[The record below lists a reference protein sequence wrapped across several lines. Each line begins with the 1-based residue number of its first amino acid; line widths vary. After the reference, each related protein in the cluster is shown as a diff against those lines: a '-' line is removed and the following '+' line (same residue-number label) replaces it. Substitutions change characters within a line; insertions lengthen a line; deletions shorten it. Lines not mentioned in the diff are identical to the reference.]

1 MTFWNNPINF
11 IATWL
16 TGLLTGWHLPVALA
30 TILLYVIGITVL
42 IVFAMTLD
50 IGLVWVERKV
60 VARFQD
66 RLGPNRIGPFGLIQ
80 PVADIIKMVIK
91 EDITP
96 DGADKIIYNIAP
108 VLAATSVIMLWA
120 ILPLASTIYGVDLNV
135 GLLYIVAAGAL
146 GTLAIIMAGWSSNN
160 KYALLGAFRM
170 VANMISYEIPMVI
183 ILLIPTILANTM
195 SVQGITQAQSGMWF
209 AILSPLALLI
219 FLISAIAELGRS
231 PFDLNEAESEIV
243 AGFHI
248 EYTGMKFGWFYAGEL
263 LHAFTFGGFMAILFF
278 GGYGGFFGLEK
289 LAVFTWLNI
298 PFVQALVFIAKAM
311 FGYWVIMWIKYSVPR
326 IRIDHMLAFNWKFLV
341 PLSLVVL
348 VNTAVLNKVLIG
360 LPDWLYVLGMFGSN
374 IVIGF
379 VTIEILRAYG
389 RKQRKA
395 EGHALTPTPLPR
407 GEEQAEARIMTAEQ
421 IIFLLDRRAGPWFC
435 VDGGDDPQPDPCGV
449 MAGGVALRGG
459 HPVRHPAS
467 QLPGGCPG
475 GGVYRRDRHPVHLC
489 GHADPA

>member
-11 IATWL
+11 IGNWL
-16 TGLLTGWHLPVALA
+16 TGLLTGLHMPAVGA
-30 TILLYVIGITVL
+30 TILLYIVGIVVM
-42 IVFAMTLD
+42 IIFAMTLD

-108 VLAATSVIMLWA
+108 VLAATSVILLWA

-170 VANMISYEIPMVI
+170 VSNMISYEIPMVI
-183 ILLIPTILANTM
+183 ILLVPTILANTM
-195 SVQGITQAQSGMWF
+195 SMRGITQAQSGMWF
-209 AILSPLALLI
+209 AILSPMGLLI

-243 AGFHI
+243 AGYHI

-263 LHAFTFGGFMAILFF
+263 LHAFTFGGFMAIFFF

-289 LAVFTWLNI
+289 LAYLTWLNI

-348 VNTAVLNKVLIG
+348 VNTAVLNKVLIT
-360 LPDWLYVLGMFGSN
+360 LPEWLYVLGMFGSN
-374 IVIGF
+374 IVIGWL
-379 VTIEILRAYG
+379 TIEILRAYG
-389 RKQRKA
+389 RKQRQAGQKPIPPA
-395 EGHALTPTPLPR
+395 QSQ
-407 GEEQAEARIMTAEQ
+407 EQ
-421 IIFLLDRRAGPWFC
+421 
-435 VDGGDDPQPDPCGV
+435 VV
-449 MAGGVALRGG
+449 
-459 HPVRHPAS
+459 
-467 QLPGGCPG
+467 
-475 GGVYRRDRHPVHLC
+475 
-489 GHADPA
+489 

>member
-11 IATWL
+11 IANWL
-16 TGLLTGWHLPVALA
+16 TGLLTGWHLPESVAI
-30 TILLYVIGITVL
+30 ILVYVIGITVL
-42 IVFAMTLD
+42 IVFAMVLD

-96 DGADKIIYNIAP
+96 AGADKILYNIAP
-108 VLAATSVIMLWA
+108 VLAATSVIVLWA

-135 GLLYIVAAGAL
+135 GLLYIVAAGAM

-170 VANMISYEIPMVI
+170 VANMVSYEIPMVI
-183 ILLIPTILANTM
+183 VLLVPTILANTM
-195 SVQGITQAQSGMWF
+195 SIKGITEAQSGMWF
-209 AILSPLALLI
+209 AIISPLACLI
-219 FLISAIAELGRS
+219 FLISAIAELGRA
-231 PFDLNEAESEIV
+231 PFDLSEAESEIV

-263 LHAFTFGGFMAILFF
+263 LHAFTFGGFIAILFF
-278 GGYGGFFGLEK
+278 GGYGGFFGLER
-289 LAVFTWLNI
+289 LAAFAWLNI
-298 PFVQALVFIAKAM
+298 PFIQALVFIVKAM
-311 FGYWVIMWIKYSVPR
+311 FGYWVIMWIKYSMPR

-348 VNTAVLNKVLIG
+348 VNTAILDKVLTG
-360 LPDWLYVLGMFGSN
+360 LPSWVYVAGMFGSN
-374 IVIGF
+374 IVIAI

-389 RKQRKA
+389 RR
-395 EGHALTPTPLPR
+395 R
-407 GEEQAEARIMTAEQ
+407 RNIEQNYAPQPQTQEQ
-421 IIFLLDRRAGPWFC
+421 I
-435 VDGGDDPQPDPCGV
+435 V
-449 MAGGVALRGG
+449 
-459 HPVRHPAS
+459 
-467 QLPGGCPG
+467 
-475 GGVYRRDRHPVHLC
+475 
-489 GHADPA
+489 

>member
-1 MTFWNNPINF
+1 MTFWNNPINT

-16 TGLLTGWHLPVALA
+16 TRLLTGWHLTAALA
-30 TILLYVIGITVL
+30 TILIYIVGITVL

-108 VLAATSVIMLWA
+108 VLAATSVILLWA

-170 VANMISYEIPMVI
+170 VANMISYEIPMVV

-195 SVQGITQAQSGMWF
+195 SVKGITDAQSGMWF

-263 LHAFTFGGFMAILFF
+263 LHAFTFGGFMAIFFF

-289 LAVFTWLNI
+289 LAFFTWLNI
-298 PFVQALVFIAKAM
+298 PLIQALVFIAKAM

-348 VNTAVLNKVLIG
+348 VNTAILNKVLIL
-360 LPDWLYVLGMFGSN
+360 LPNWLYVLGMFGSN
-374 IVIGF
+374 LVIGF

-389 RKQRKA
+389 RKQRKPEKQKPSPQA
-395 EGHALTPTPLPR
+395 HTQ
-407 GEEQAEARIMTAEQ
+407 EQAI
-421 IIFLLDRRAGPWFC
+421 
-435 VDGGDDPQPDPCGV
+435 
-449 MAGGVALRGG
+449 
-459 HPVRHPAS
+459 
-467 QLPGGCPG
+467 
-475 GGVYRRDRHPVHLC
+475 
-489 GHADPA
+489 

>member
-1 MTFWNNPINF
+1 MAFWNNPIFFVANR
-11 IATWL
+11 L
-16 TGLLTGWHLPVALA
+16 TGLLTGLHIP
-30 TILLYVIGITVL
+30 TLLSNIIVSLVGIIVL
-42 IVFAMTLD
+42 IIFAMMLD

-66 RLGPNRIGPFGLIQ
+66 RLGPNRLGPFGLAQ

-108 VLAATSVIMLWA
+108 VLAATSVIVLWA

-195 SVQGITQAQSGMWF
+195 SVRGITQAQSGMWF

-219 FLISAIAELGRS
+219 FLVSAIAELGRS

-289 LAVFTWLNI
+289 LAAFTWLNI

-341 PLSLVVL
+341 PLALVVL

-360 LPDWLYVLGMFGSN
+360 LPSWGYVLGMFGSN
-374 IVIGF
+374 LVIGF

-389 RKQRKA
+389 RRQRKV
-395 EGHALTPTPLPR
+395 
-407 GEEQAEARIMTAEQ
+407 EQKPAPPAQTQEQ
-421 IIFLLDRRAGPWFC
+421 VL
-435 VDGGDDPQPDPCGV
+435 
-449 MAGGVALRGG
+449 
-459 HPVRHPAS
+459 
-467 QLPGGCPG
+467 
-475 GGVYRRDRHPVHLC
+475 
-489 GHADPA
+489 